1 MNDDVRKSTVALIV
15 STMVVVLFCVG
26 YLTGRYGPRETSC
39 EDPTTVPASS
49 NLTIYRP
56 GPEGRHQTERLR
68 IVSRPLSSDHQL
80 DLRADDWVVD
90 LDGRQYV
97 AEPR

>member
-1 MNDDVRKSTVALIV
+1 MNDVTKAAVTAL
-15 STMVVVLFCVG
+15 MVIMAACGG
-26 YLTGRYGPRETSC
+26 YLIGQYDRSLSP